1 MPCISE
7 MHNIKQYLK
16 DVGITQKE
24 FAERIGLSRPTL
36 DTYIEMFESGQTIPK
51 ERYDIIFKRLF
62 DCDNCSAE
70 EFSKNLQQVENL
82 LSRDQK
88 YGTSDLEPEAADYVS
103 LIVRNMNKDLKMA
116 DWNKDVYTFINILIS
131 NYRENEIFKQL
142 VEYFIF
148 LNDIRSVETI
158 EEYQIPY
165 FANIFRAFH
174 SLSEDPSVYNKQDYE
189 EFLKRCFEIREDK
202 KKLVNERKNKLK
214 ERIQKMISEY
224 EKKGIDLNEEEI
236 IEAIKKQI
244 IQEKMNNGGN
254 E

>member
-1 MPCISE
+1 MPCISD

-62 DCDNCSAE
+62 DYDKCSAE
-70 EFSKNLQQVENL
+70 EFAKNLKQVENL

-103 LIVRNMNKDLKMA
+103 LIVRNMNKDLRIA

-158 EEYQIPY
+158 EENQIPY
-165 FANIFRAFH
+165 FANLFRAFH
-174 SLSEDPSVYNKQDYE
+174 SLTEDPSVYDEQDYKN
-189 EFLKRCFEIREDK
+189 FLKRCFEIRERK
-202 KKLVNERKNKLK
+202 QKLANERKDKLK
-214 ERIQKMISEY
+214 ERIQNMIVEY

-236 IEAIKKQI
+236 VEAIKNQI
-244 IQEKMNNGGN
+244 IHERINDGGN

>member
-1 MPCISE
+1 

-62 DCDNCSAE
+62 DYDNCSAE
-70 EFSKNLQQVENL
+70 EFDKNLQQVENL

-103 LIVRNMNKDLKMA
+103 LIVRNMNKDLRITG
-116 DWNKDVYTFINILIS
+116 WNKDVYTFINILIS
-131 NYRENEIFKQL
+131 NYRKNEIFKQL
-142 VEYFIF
+142 VEYFIY
-148 LNDIRSVETI
+148 LNDIRCVETI
-158 EEYQIPY
+158 KENQIPY

-174 SLSEDPSVYNKQDYE
+174 SLTENPSVYDEQDYQN
-189 EFLKRCFEIREDK
+189 FLKRCLEIHERK
-202 KKLVNERKNKLK
+202 KKITNERKNNLK
-214 ERIQKMISEY
+214 ERIQNMIVEY
-224 EKKGIDLNEEEI
+224 EKKGINLNEEEI
-236 IEAIKKQI
+236 IEAIKEQI
-244 IQEKMNNGGN
+244 IHEKMNDGGKK
-254 E
+254 